1 MAKTTTDNKN
11 DNIIKIF
18 FLMLDNRNGISYQDI
33 INEFG
38 VSRKTA
44 ERYIKCIQYNFGEH
58 LIDEIQPEYEKQK
71 RWGFVN
77 YYPRQLATFSKREIA
92 LIETIKSF
100 EPFQKYYN
108 EIGFIIE
115 KMKVSLINK

>member
-18 FLMLDNRNGISYQDI
+18 FLMLDNRNGVSYQDI
-33 INEFG
+33 EHEFG

-100 EPFQKYYN
+100 EPFQKYHN